1 MDQRSQSVVS
11 HREIRRGVSPTP
23 QGHRNIHGYQERQQ
37 GEAPAAQTHSRHRSH
52 LNHSRFYAIMRVV
65 ASGLDRRSLPRG
77 PSPLGWGS
85 LGIPR
90 VFRASTRG
98 RASYSHQKHVA
109 GPRPRAPRPLPRRI
123 CIPQSRS
130 ANTPTSRAAWR
141 RRLSRVHSETPGV
154 TTTLASSAASTA
166 LSPLPHSRRSSMKW
180 RTP

>member
-1 MDQRSQSVVS
+1 MDQRSQSIVS
-11 HREIRRGVSPTP
+11 HRRIRRGLSPTP
-23 QGHRNIHGYQERQQ
+23 QGRRNIHGYQERQQ
-37 GEAPAAQTHSRHRSH
+37 GKAPAAQTHSRHRSH

-77 PSPLGWGS
+77 PSPLRWGS

-90 VFRASTRG
+90 VFRASTHG
-98 RASYSHQKHVA
+98 RASYSHRKHVA
-109 GPRPRAPRPLPRRI
+109 GPRPRAPRPWPRSM

-141 RRLSRVHSETPGV
+141 RRLCVHSETPGV

-166 LSPLPHSRRSSMKW
+166 LSPLPHSRRSSTKW
-180 RTP
+180 STP